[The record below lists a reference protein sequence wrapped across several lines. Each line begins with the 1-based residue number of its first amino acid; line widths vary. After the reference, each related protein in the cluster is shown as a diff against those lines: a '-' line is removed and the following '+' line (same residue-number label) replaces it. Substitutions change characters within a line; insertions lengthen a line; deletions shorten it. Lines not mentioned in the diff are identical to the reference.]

1 MLVHPHIYLAGV
13 EAQEVT
19 PLEVGDAVFEDKSA
33 NVADVDAELVS
44 DCGDVDEPVA
54 VLVSAV
60 VALRVRL
67 GVAGR
72 FPADECGREE
82 ERRCPR

>member
-1 MLVHPHIYLAGV
+1 MLVDPHIYLAGV

-33 NVADVDAELVS
+33 NVADIDAELVS

-60 VALRVRL
+60 VGGGHGLLLPRW
-67 GVAGR
+67 GVGR
-72 FPADECGREE
+72 CSG
-82 ERRCPR
+82 